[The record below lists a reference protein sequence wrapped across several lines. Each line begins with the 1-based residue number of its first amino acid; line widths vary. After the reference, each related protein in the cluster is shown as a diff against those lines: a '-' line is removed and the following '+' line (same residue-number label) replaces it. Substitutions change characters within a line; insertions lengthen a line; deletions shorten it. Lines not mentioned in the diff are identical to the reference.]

1 MVLSCAAGLQPIM
14 SCLLVT
20 LTPFGNSG
28 CIDLQL
34 LTNLLGVDMFARTGL
49 AANDTALIGAAGLKG
64 APALTYL
71 NSTPA
76 LSNITLTR
84 EQQYLMFLDIYHQH
98 AVRTSPLTARSRS
111 ASDLYAR
118 FILQPNGTSW
128 SNLDTSVQDIL
139 VDLQYRGD
147 FTRLSA
153 GNSRADTAAV
163 TARFRD
169 AINQNNPAA
178 LCRVFLESFT
188 TGPYVGQNVWR
199 TERNNNNTPGNSAD
213 DYGGWGVPD
222 VRHVQRIESLGGTY
236 DWRNNVGTCP
246 P

>member
-1 MVLSCAAGLQPIM
+1 MKRA
-14 SCLLVT
+14 
-20 LTPFGNSG
+20 
-28 CIDLQL
+28 D
-34 LTNLLGVDMFARTGL
+34 L
-49 AANDTALIGAAGLKG
+49 AANDITALMGAVGLRG
-64 APALTYL
+64 NSALTYL
-71 NSTPA
+71 NNTPA

-98 AVRTSPLTARSRS
+98 ALRSSPLTARSRS

-128 SNLDTSVQDIL
+128 ANLDTSIQDIL

-163 TARFRD
+163 TGRFRD

-178 LCRVFLESFT
+178 LCRVFLENFT
-188 TGPYVGQNVWR
+188 TGPYVGENVWR
-199 TERNNNNTPGNSAD
+199 VQRGD
-213 DYGGWGVPD
+213 GGWGVPGD
-222 VRHVQRIESLGGTY
+222 RHMQRIDSLGGTY